1 MLQTLNKKQAQK
13 LVVAT
18 TYKPK
23 SECYKYVIIPK
34 KKQVHQLL
42 QAQNANDKQEN
53 KMFTECAL

>member
-18 TYKPK
+18 AYKPK

-34 KKQVHQLL
+34 KKKTHQLL
-42 QAQNANDKQEN
+42 QAQNANDLQEN
-53 KMFTECAL
+53 KMFTKCAL